1 MPWGSRILCDDSCSR
16 FAPMIRVM
24 RLTITT
30 KLFLVIMGI
39 SALVILAMGVA
50 MSWSLTHSFSA
61 FNEQQDSQRAQAVST
76 TLADLYA
83 ANKNWDFIRNDPPL
97 WRDIVRSDGA
107 IREFSPELSRLSRRH
122 SHDDPDTATTIPQ
135 PAANTLG
142 AAVTGGQPDRSLNA
156 PLPLDDGR
164 SRSVTRGWP
173 DRPPTPSAMRR
184 FSHWGLLDE
193 QGQVLAGNTQLIA
206 GQHRYPIMY
215 QGRTVGWLV
224 VSPRQRRVT
233 PGEQHFLAQQRQ
245 SSMLIMLAATLLAI
259 VSALLLARSFL
270 RPVKRIADATR
281 QLIAGHYDTRADVQQ
296 LDEIGQLGKDFN
308 QLAATLQRNEI
319 MRRDFVADISHEL
332 RTPLAILKG
341 ELEAIQDGIRKPDVV
356 AMSSLLAETQ
366 ALSQLV
372 DDLYQLSLSD
382 VGGLRYHMQELD
394 VNASMHQIV
403 QTFQDRLKDR
413 GLSLALTLP
422 DQPVIIEADERRLL
436 QLLKNILENTLRYTD
451 AGGQVRLR
459 LTPEAEHVRIDL
471 QDSAPGVSEAEL
483 PKLFERLYRVES
495 SRNRATGGAGLGLP
509 LCQTIVEAHGGT
521 IRAQHS
527 PLGGVWMSIV
537 LPYQQP
543 QARE

>member
-1 MPWGSRILCDDSCSR
+1 MDQGSRILCDGR
-16 FAPMIRVM
+16 PLQVFLMIRVL

-61 FNEQQDSQRAQAVST
+61 FNAQQDSQRAQAVST

-83 ANKNWDFIRNDPPL
+83 SNKNWDFIRNDPPL

-107 IREFSPELSRLSRRH
+107 IREFNPELSRLSRR
-122 SHDDPDTATTIPQ
+122 SASDVVQTGAEKFKDQDGDRPDMPSPNEQ
-135 PAANTLG
+135 
-142 AAVTGGQPDRSLNA
+142 RS
-156 PLPLDDGR
+156 PDDGPSHNTMR
-164 SRSVTRGWP
+164 SWS
-173 DRPPTPSAMRR
+173 DRPPPPGVMRR
-184 FSHWGLLDE
+184 FSHWGLLDG

-215 QGRTVGWLV
+215 AGKTVGWLV

-245 SSMLIMLAATLLAI
+245 SSLFIMLAATLLAI

-270 RPVKRIADATR
+270 RPVKRIAVATR
-281 QLIAGHYDTRADVQQ
+281 QLIAGRYDTRADVQQ
-296 LDEIGQLGKDFN
+296 RDEIGQLGKDFN

-341 ELEAIQDGIRKPDVV
+341 ELEAIQDGIRKPDEV

-382 VGGLRYHMQELD
+382 VGGLRYHMQDVD
-394 VNASMHQIV
+394 VNACMRQIV
-403 QTFQDRLKDR
+403 QTFQDRLKGR
-413 GLSLALTLP
+413 GLSLALSLP
-422 DQPVIIEADERRLL
+422 DQPVMIAADERRLL

-451 AGGQVRLR
+451 ADGQVRLR
-459 LTPEAEHVRIDL
+459 LTAEAEQVRIDL
-471 QDSAPGVSEAEL
+471 QDSAPGVSDVEL
-483 PKLFERLYRVES
+483 PKLFERLFRVES

-509 LCQTIVEAHGGT
+509 LCQTIVEAHGGK

-527 PLGGVWMSIV
+527 PLGGVWISIV
-537 LPYQQP
+537 LPYR
-543 QARE
+543 QADDEHLT

>member
-1 MPWGSRILCDDSCSR
+1 MHY
-16 FAPMIRVM
+16 MIHPL

-39 SALVILAMGVA
+39 SALVITAMGVA

-61 FNEQQDSQRAQAVST
+61 FNEQQDSQRAQSVST

-107 IREFSPELSRLSRRH
+107 LREFSPEQNRLSRAQTKARDAE
-122 SHDDPDTATTIPQ
+122 SNNPASAATADASSPKDS
-135 PAANTLG
+135 
-142 AAVTGGQPDRSLNA
+142 AVTDRDQRGGMDDRER
-156 PLPLDDGR
+156 G
-164 SRSVTRGWP
+164 SVRGWS
-173 DRPPTPSAMRR
+173 DRPPQSVMRR

-193 QGQVLAGNTQLIA
+193 LGQTIAGSGQVMA
-206 GQHRYPIMY
+206 GQHRYPILY
-215 QGRTVGWLV
+215 AGRTVGWLV

-245 SSMLIMLAATLLAI
+245 SSILIMLVATLMAI

-270 RPVKRIADATR
+270 APVKRIAAATR
-281 QLIAGHYDTRADVQQ
+281 LLIEGRYDTRADIQQ
-296 LDEIGQLGKDFN
+296 RDEVGQLGKDFN
-308 QLAATLQRNEI
+308 QLAATLERNEI

-341 ELEAIQDGIRKPDVV
+341 ELEAIQDGIRKPDAV

-382 VGGLRYHMQELD
+382 VGGLRYHMQSLD
-394 VNASMHQIV
+394 LNASIQQIV
-403 QTFQDRLKDR
+403 HSFQDRLAGRNLK
-413 GLSLALTLP
+413 LTLLLP
-422 DQPVIIEADERRLL
+422 PQPVIIEGDEHRLH

-451 AGGQVRLR
+451 AGGQVELK
-459 LTPEAEHVRIDL
+459 LTAESQAVCIDL
-471 QDSAPGVSEAEL
+471 LDSGPGVSDAEL

-509 LCQTIVEAHGGT
+509 LCQTIVQAHGGV
-521 IRAQHS
+521 IQAQHS
-527 PLGGVWMSIV
+527 PLGGVWISIV
-537 LPYQQP
+537 LPYQQAQP
-543 QARE
+543 NI